1 MSFVAVSRGRFWLQ
15 LAVIYRE
22 QRRIAEAVEACYRAI
37 ACDPS
42 LSSGYEQ
49 LGRMLYRER
58 RSSEAAALY
67 QHWHRMQPQDA
78 VAAHMYAATRG
89 GATPD
94 RASNAFVATV
104 FDHAAETFDEALSM
118 LGYRAPELLAERA
131 MAELGAPRAEL
142 SILDLGCGTG
152 LCGPLFKPWS
162 RRLVGVDL
170 SAGMLAQATKRGVYD
185 ELVAAELMDF
195 LARTKAA
202 FDVIIAADVFCYF
215 GDLGAALAATSQAL
229 ARPHGRILFSVEEI
243 EGDGDFRLLEHGRY
257 AHSEAYVSCMLA
269 EAGLSAEIHRT
280 DMLRF
285 ERGAPVQGL
294 LCTGRAA
301 L

>member
-1 MSFVAVSRGRFWLQ
+1 MSSATVSRGRCWLQ
-15 LAVIYRE
+15 LAVSYRE
-22 QRRIAEAVEACYRAI
+22 QRRIGEAVEACYRAI
-37 ACDPS
+37 ACDPE

-67 QHWHRMQPQDA
+67 QHWHRMQPHDA

-89 GATPD
+89 GAAPD
-94 RASNAFVATV
+94 RASNAFVTAV
-104 FDHAAETFDEALSM
+104 FDHAAATFDEALTM
-118 LGYRAPELLAERA
+118 LGYRAPELLVERA
-131 MAELGAPRAEL
+131 TAELGAPREEL

-152 LCGPLFKPWS
+152 LCGPLFKPWAS
-162 RRLVGVDL
+162 RLVGVDL
-170 SAGMLAQATKRGVYD
+170 SEGMLAQAAKRAVYD

-195 LARTKAA
+195 LAGTQEK
-202 FDVIIAADVFCYF
+202 FDVIVAADVFCYF
-215 GDLGAALAATSQAL
+215 GDLGGALAAASQAL
-229 ARPHGRILFSVEEI
+229 ARPHGRILFSVEEV

-257 AHSEAYVSCMLA
+257 AHSEAYVSRMLA

-285 ERGAPVQGL
+285 ERGAPVPGL
-294 LCTGRAA
+294 LVSAR
-301 L
+301 